1 MPEFDSSQTLYTG
14 KRQRN
19 GENFFSKNW
28 DKGNTRYFYMG
39 VGFIGIVQSS
49 RIFFNSIFNI
59 FPFLYKFESLG
70 FQMQATD
77 KGGSVGT
84 GLIQ

>member
-1 MPEFDSSQTLYTG
+1 MKVDFKHFVLRNYSLILLELGQRKPRNFTL
-14 KRQRN
+14 R
-19 GENFFSKNW
+19 
-28 DKGNTRYFYMG
+28 
-39 VGFIGIVQSS
+39 VGFIGIVLSS
-49 RIFFNSIFNI
+49 RIFFNTIFDT

-77 KGGSVGT
+77 KGGRVGT